1 MAQPLKRADQPAL
14 ARLLTDKYFFSVAV
28 RWIASLLVEIPLAM
42 NHITEPQFR

>member
-14 ARLLTDKYFFSVAV
+14 VPQPITKYFSSVAV
-28 RWIASLLVEIPLAM
+28 RWIASLLEEIPLGM